1 MSNQIT
7 ANGFS
12 PSTLADLPA
21 IRTFQMDSDSH
32 SQIANS
38 VNLFRGDINLPLE
51 LIVNLTPAFPSIPA
65 KAEGYSGWQL
75 AVQLILFLTAG

>member
-51 LIVNLTPAFPSIPA
+51 LIVHPGFVELMSVLTPTICVMLGQS
-65 KAEGYSGWQL
+65 ER
-75 AVQLILFLTAG
+75 T